1 MEKKTIRLNEAKL
14 RSIIVGQVRK
24 ALKESHNDFVDSG
37 VFDYQGT
44 GSPESRERTK
54 QIRDKRK
61 TLGPEY
67 QSPARFHVPGK
78 NWEKNKDRTP
88 YDIARKKFGGLHAKS
103 KGGALDELVRPL
115 VDKISNLPEGS
126 PQKRRLWDLYME
138 FFQTYLAW
146 SEKNVG
152 ASNGPGPEGKLDEA
166 HGNWFDN
173 PANGRAYDRWKTSVP
188 DEWDEPNYIDKDD
201 FFDMI
206 RTSDAKQQKEF
217 IDYVKEY
224 YSDEYEDGVSSMD
237 EFLRQVADGENPFM
251 AAIDLGVDWHDICRD
266 FFDIPRPVDHY
277 RD

>member
-14 RSIIVGQVRK
+14 RSIIMGQVKK
-24 ALKESHNDFVDSG
+24 ALKESHGDFVDSG

-44 GSPESRERTK
+44 DSPESKERTK
-54 QIRDKRK
+54 QIRDRRK
-61 TLGPEY
+61 NLGPEY
-67 QSPARFHVPGK
+67 QNAARFHVPGK
-78 NWEKNKDRTP
+78 NWEKNKDKTP

-103 KGGALDELVRPL
+103 LGGAFDELVKPL
-115 VDKISNLPEGS
+115 ADKIVKLPEGS
-126 PQKRRLWDLYME
+126 PQRERLWDLYMKFLE
-138 FFQTYLAW
+138 TYIDW
-146 SEKNVG
+146 SGKNKG
-152 ASNGPGPEGKLDEA
+152 ASNGPGDELDEA
-166 HGNWFDN
+166 YGGWDS
-173 PANGRAYDRWKTSVP
+173 RAYDRWKTSVP

-224 YSDEYEDGVSSMD
+224 YSDEYEDGISSMD
-237 EFLRQVADGENPFM
+237 EFLRQVADGENPFLV
-251 AAIDLGVDWHDICRD
+251 AIDLGVDWHDICRD